1 MLYPFR
7 TRRSMS
13 LSTGYGPSN
22 FWQSLVFDG
31 NERKFELWETK
42 ILGYMKLKKLKV
54 VFTTEDEITAEQNE
68 TAYAE
73 LIQFLDERSLTLVI
87 REAKDK
93 GREAWKI
100 LKEHYASGSKPRII
114 TLYNELTTLQKS
126 HTETITDYLL
136 RAEHAATSLRAVKE
150 QVSDS
155 LLVAMVLKGLPDY
168 YKAFVAVTTQA
179 ENVVN
184 FQKFKTSLRHFE
196 ETENSRNQS
205 SGNQ

>member
-1 MLYPFR
+1 
-7 TRRSMS
+7 MS
-13 LSTGYGPSN
+13 LITGYGPSN
-22 FWQSLVFDG
+22 FWQNLVFDG

-54 VFTTEDEITAEQNE
+54 VFTTEDEITVEQNE

-126 HTETITDYLL
+126 HTETITDTFFELN
-136 RAEHAATSLRAVKE
+136 R
-150 QVSDS
+150 Q
-155 LLVAMVLKGLPDY
+155 
-168 YKAFVAVTTQA
+168 
-179 ENVVN
+179 
-184 FQKFKTSLRHFE
+184 LRH
-196 ETENSRNQS
+196 
-205 SGNQ
+205 